1 MSWESK
7 KFGKK
12 MRELRQHK
20 HLTQLEIALKTGLD
34 LTTINEIE
42 NGHREPMLGTIR
54 KIQKVLGSF

>member
-1 MSWESK
+1 
-7 KFGKK
+7 